1 MKMAN
6 ARTSLC
12 LKSSVFQRKGIR
24 CTAYTLVLFTSSKC
38 ACLIIAYGQLAQHV
52 SAHVQLHACICT
64 YVCVCVIIVFTTPNN
79 KCLLR
84 KSFSKSCSTC
94 DYFAYIFAFL
104 REVFSGSQSW
114 WVFAFFFFY
123 YSFFCYFFCFST
135 QALEMRLRLRICT
148 CQRTMQVVRGR
159 V

>member
-114 WVFAFFFFY
+114 WVFAFFFFFLIILFSVI
-123 YSFFCYFFCFST
+123 SF
-135 QALEMRLRLRICT
+135 ALARKLQKCDLACEFVHVKER
-148 CQRTMQVVRGR
+148 
-159 V
+159 